1 MHHDVLPESSG
12 TSATAVVE
20 APDTVPSV
28 ADGAPSPPLGGPLE
42 APGPITWDLPHADP
56 VARPWDTEGEPETGG
71 TAITVAG
78 VTAGAPAA
86 REAGSEAD
94 AVEAEAGAADAAVG
108 APSPAPEL
116 TVWSLGPVGRRRN
129 LALLALLNVLTLGLY
144 TIGWFSRANREMREF
159 DPRMYVRPRRT
170 ALAIA
175 VPVLAT
181 LLVCA
186 AAGARLVAE
195 RLGHGVDL
203 PIASGVTDW
212 LLGALL
218 VAPWLALLLP
228 FSIVA
233 AVMTVERLRVLED
246 RAGIAPDLQTRPV
259 AALAW
264 LLIPAAGIAV
274 LAVRTQARLN
284 RVWSIAL
291 P

>member
-1 MHHDVLPESSG
+1 MNHNVLPESSG
-12 TSATAVVE
+12 TSATAVAE
-20 APDTVPSV
+20 APETVLSV
-28 ADGAPSPPLGGPLE
+28 AGGAAPSPPLTDPFE
-42 APGPITWDLPHADP
+42 APGPIAWELPYAEP
-56 VARPWDTEGEPETGG
+56 VAHPGETGVEPD
-71 TAITVAG
+71 TDDPAIIVAG
-78 VTAGAPAA
+78 VSAGAP
-86 REAGSEAD
+86 D
-94 AVEAEAGAADAAVG
+94 APEE
-108 APSPAPEL
+108 APSPGPEL
-116 TVWSLGPVGRRRN
+116 TAWSLGPVGRRRN
-129 LALLALLNVLTLGLY
+129 LGLLALFNVLSLGLY
-144 TIGWFSRANREMREF
+144 TVGWFARANREMREF
-159 DPRMYVRPRRT
+159 DPRMHVRPRRT

-181 LLVCA
+181 LLVGA
-186 AAGARLVAE
+186 AAGARMVAE

-203 PIASGVTDW
+203 PIASSVTDW

-264 LLIPAAGIAV
+264 LLIPAAGIVV